1 MEIDV
6 LLREFET
13 AGKIKQIHL
22 LKDIIDFYG
31 IKGNDKLFEYFEKM
45 LQLIKQYLAFDEN
58 PDEHIKD
65 VLTETFQIVFAYI
78 QNFENL
84 ELFQKYLPAYLQYEN
99 LLNSPVSKAKIL
111 QTFGFFYWLDRQFE
125 KSIEVL
131 ESSLELINAYGS
143 VTDIPNRYTNLGYI
157 YENTGNYSMAEKYYS
172 EAMTFAK
179 NNNSH
184 KALFMAYAAL
194 GRLKSC
200 QSKHEEAVLFFKEA
214 IALSEMDDENTLSVK
229 CNLANSWFLLK
240 NQTESLKLY
249 NEMKKEEVKKLYPGI
264 YYGVLSNMANIYIEN
279 RQLNE
284 AFELLTE
291 TAEYATNSGNR
302 ELRAG
307 AEINIALILY
317 IQNNFEK
324 AEIQILK
331 ALDLCESLQNQRVNN
346 TALLIY
352 ADILIKQ
359 KAFRQALECLLKCEK
374 YVETENNQERS
385 KKLFKK
391 ISDCYGKI
399 KDFKSAWQYANNYIT
414 ACEKKRNDTQKEI
427 NAIKSNP
434 VIHNNVEG
442 FYFFKENVSFIS
454 KELSIRIGSPIIG
467 KSKKIEEVIN
477 QTILAAGSD
486 YANVLITGES
496 GTGKELLARL
506 LHYCSRRKDKQ
517 FLAIN
522 SSIFTSSL
530 AQSSIF
536 GHVKGAF
543 TGAISNQ
550 SGYLELAHKG
560 TLFLD
565 EIGDMPLDIQT
576 AFLRVIEEKKILA
589 LGSNHYKNVDFRLV
603 SATHQDIKS
612 MTEIKTFRL
621 DLYNRIN
628 TIQIHIPPLRERK
641 EDIPLLINYLLTN
654 LCTKSDK
661 EVPEITT
668 QVINYLCDYDYPG
681 NIRELNNI
689 LQRLVLFNKK
699 NKITI
704 DDLYEIIPR
713 KEVLESNQTFLNY
726 NLADTERSLINQA
739 MIKCNHVQIEACK
752 LLGISSY
759 SLNRKLKKF
768 KC

>member
-6 LLREFET
+6 LLREYKS
-13 AGKIKQIHL
+13 AGKIKQFHL
-22 LKDIIDFYG
+22 LKDIIDYYG
-31 IKGNDKLFEYFEKM
+31 IEGNDKLFEYFEKI
-45 LQLIKQYLAFDEN
+45 LDLIKQYLAFDEN
-58 PDEHIKD
+58 PDERIKE
-65 VLTETFQIVFAYI
+65 VLTETFQIVFSYI

-84 ELFQKYLPAYLQYEN
+84 ELFQKYLPAYLQYES
-99 LLNSPVSKAKIL
+99 LLNSPVPKAKIL
-111 QTFGFFYWLDRQFE
+111 QTFGFFYWLDRQFV

-131 ESSLELINAYGS
+131 KVSLDLINTYGS

-179 NNNSH
+179 SNNSH

-200 QSKHEEAVLFFKEA
+200 QSKHEEAVLFYKEA
-214 IALSEMDDENTLSVK
+214 IALSETDDESTLSIK
-229 CNLANSWFLLK
+229 INLANSWFLLN

-249 NEMKKEEVKKLYPGI
+249 NEMKQEEVKKFYPGI

-279 RQLNE
+279 KHLNE

-291 TAEYATNSGNR
+291 TSEYAVNSGNK

-317 IQNNFEK
+317 FQNSFEK
-324 AEIQILK
+324 AEKQILK

-359 KAFRQALECLLKCEK
+359 KAFRQALECLIKCEK

-391 ISDCYGKI
+391 IADCYGKI
-399 KDFKSAWQYANNYIT
+399 KDFKAAWQYANKYIT

-427 NAIKSNP
+427 DSIKSNP
-434 VIHNNVEG
+434 VIHNKVEG

-454 KELSIRIGSPIIG
+454 KELSIKIGSPVIG
-467 KSKKIEEVIN
+467 KSKKMEDIIN

-496 GTGKELLARL
+496 GTGKELLAKL
-506 LHYCSRRKDKQ
+506 LHYCSQRKDKQ

-522 SSIFTSSL
+522 SSIFTNSL

-536 GHVKGAF
+536 GHTKGAF
-543 TGAISNQ
+543 TGAVSNQ
-550 SGYLELAHKG
+550 AGYLELAHKG

-576 AFLRVIEEKKILA
+576 AFLRVIEEKKIMP
-589 LGSNHYKNVDFRLV
+589 LGSNHYKNVDFRMV

-612 MTEIKTFRL
+612 MTDKKTFRL

-641 EDIPLLINYLLTN
+641 EDIPLIINYLLTN
-654 LCTKSDK
+654 LCTKLDK
-661 EVPEITT
+661 EVPEITS
-668 QVINYLCDYDYPG
+668 QVINYLCEYDYPG
-681 NIRELNNI
+681 NIRELNSI
-689 LQRLVLFNKK
+689 MQRLVLFNKK
-699 NKITI
+699 NKISI
-704 DDLYEIIPR
+704 EDLYEILPK
-713 KEVLESNQTFLNY
+713 KEVPDPIQTLSNM
-726 NLADTERSLINQA
+726 NLSDMERILINQA
-739 MIKCNHVQIEACK
+739 MIKCNNVQIEACK